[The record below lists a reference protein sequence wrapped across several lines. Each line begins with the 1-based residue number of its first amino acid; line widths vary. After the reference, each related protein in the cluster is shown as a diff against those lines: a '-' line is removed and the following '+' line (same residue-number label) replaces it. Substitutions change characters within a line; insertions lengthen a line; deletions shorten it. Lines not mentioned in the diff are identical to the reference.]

1 MDDLFSSLPIRDR
14 RQQEFANLWLN
25 SDRRSILHLAP
36 RFGKIRTAINIME
49 IMNPVKV
56 LIVYPDTKI
65 KQSWIE
71 DLELCNYPTGGIMFT
86 TYLSLKKHYEEE
98 YDLVILDEI
107 HLISPAQTRVA
118 IELISVNKHVLG
130 LTGTLSAATK
140 SYLKLNLRLKVVG
153 EYSIAKGI
161 EEGILSDYQI
171 IVVKTPLDSIQR
183 IKYPKG
189 FYTEVERY
197 GHLSWAVDSLTHEE
211 KNSKFLRLMRMRLI
225 QNSIAKR
232 KKTIDILH
240 KYVDDRILVFCGIT
254 TIADSLGIPSYHSK
268 SSEKQVFQEFANGV
282 GNHLAV
288 VKIGNTGVTYKPLN
302 KVIINYFD
310 SSAENMTQKVL
321 RCMSMEY
328 DNPDKK
334 AYIYIVSTNESE
346 EERWLEKSLSFFD
359 KTKIKYV

>member
-1 MDDLFSSLPIRDR
+1 MDLFSGLPIRDL

-25 SDRRSILHLAP
+25 SDRRSILNLCP

-49 IMNPVKV
+49 IMRPERV
-56 LIVYPDTKI
+56 LIIYPDTKI
-65 KQSWIE
+65 KQSWIDDFE
-71 DLELCNYPTGGIMFT
+71 YRQYSTAGITFT

-107 HLISPAQTRVA
+107 HLISPAQTRIAV
-118 IELISVNKHVLG
+118 ELLAMNKHVLG
-130 LTGTLSAATK
+130 LTGTLSSATK
-140 SYLKLNLRLKVVG
+140 SYLKLNLGLKVVG

-161 EEGILSDYQI
+161 EEGVLSDYQI
-171 IVVKTPLDSIQR
+171 VVISTPLDTIKKM
-183 IKYPKG
+183 KYPKG
-189 FYTEVERY
+189 FYTESERF
-197 GHLSWAVDSLTHEE
+197 GHLSWAVDSLTSQE

-225 QNSIAKR
+225 QNSIAK
-232 KKTIDILH
+232 KEKTINVLRRH
-240 KYVDDRILVFCGIT
+240 ASERILVFCGIT
-254 TIADSLGIPSYHSK
+254 SIADSLGIPSYHSK
-268 SSEKQVFQEFANGV
+268 SSEKKIFEDFANGI

-310 SSAENMTQKVL
+310 SNSENMTQKIL

-328 DNPDKK
+328 DNLEKK
-334 AYIYIVSTNESE
+334 AMIYIITTDEYE
-346 EERWLEKSLSFFD
+346 EQKWLEKSLTFFD